1 MARTKEKTIWKIL
14 TPENAENITLEEVK
28 NALWGENPDRVNF
41 ADFCGKGTPL
51 CYAVCTGRMD
61 IVRYFVEELKV
72 DIVKPQNNTP
82 LQVALSKGNMEMVEY
97 FFEIDPLIGG
107 SDYQANC
114 IRATIRGRQLEM
126 LKFLVETKHFFIGN
140 EKNDEPLRSSVCCGW
155 EFFKYLI
162 DHGAVPTDRVVK
174 EAANHSAAG
183 TTDYTEKDAVHFR
196 ILKYL
201 LEQTG
206 IKYNLYEAV
215 RNAIYK
221 KNLECVKYLFSKGAS
236 VKTTEDKYGH
246 RTPLLFTAVANND
259 FEMVKFL
266 VSQGADI
273 REKNDKGETLLEYIW
288 WSKEKLPILKY
299 IVEELHYFD
308 ETNKDYC
315 LCGSNSLAVLKY
327 LTKQGITYRQ
337 TIHSEKFSW
346 LFQEM
351 VRYGD
356 LPLVKYLVEVLNF
369 PIDMS
374 SKGMGILCAMETTWN
389 ERNCKSFLYLIE
401 KGAPVTVETGSIV
414 SNPSMLDVAIGHVED
429 KNALLEDKKNIIK
442 ALLRKGIQ
450 CRENIANLSR
460 AMFLCECIAEIQNE
474 LSSTQSPQISI
485 EILQALLKGKDKKV
499 IKNLDILFS
508 KGFQIPQEIGGK
520 STLGIIAEKDDEE
533 ILKYFIEKRT
543 FNINYCDSYRRTPLI
558 YTLRKEF
565 GYAEKCFLYLL
576 AKGADTNYEDED
588 GISALQYACKTFLFD
603 TDKEKL
609 VRFKALIRHGADCQK
624 FVKKGNRLII
634 QALKEIEHEKSVQEK

>member
-1 MARTKEKTIWKIL
+1 MARAKEKTIWQVLSAKN
-14 TPENAENITLEEVK
+14 PESITLEEVK
-28 NALWGENPDRVNF
+28 NAMRGVNPNNTSYS
-41 ADFCGKGTPL
+41 GKGTPL
-51 CYAVCTGRMD
+51 CYAVRTGRMD
-61 IVRYFVEELKV
+61 IIRYFVEELKV
-72 DIVKPQNNTP
+72 NVAKPKDYSPLKIAIAEENIEMVKYFLSIDPFIVEYEYQAQCVETAIGGENLEILKILVEEKKFFVGNKDISTP
-82 LQVALSKGNMEMVEY
+82 LCSAVYHN
-97 FFEIDPLIGG
+97 
-107 SDYQANC
+107 
-114 IRATIRGRQLEM
+114 LEE
-126 LKFLVETKHFFIGN
+126 V
-140 EKNDEPLRSSVCCGW
+140 
-155 EFFKYLI
+155 KYLI
-162 DHGAVPTDRVVK
+162 AHGAVPSDKVLAETIKCIYYSQSDEPEDNSSNSQSENFEIFK
-174 EAANHSAAG
+174 
-183 TTDYTEKDAVHFR
+183 F
-196 ILKYL
+196 L
-201 LEQTG
+201 LEQPN
-206 IKYNLYEAV
+206 IKYDLSAALMIAAEYNSFDCME
-215 RNAIYK
+215 
-221 KNLECVKYLFSKGAS
+221 YLLAKGATIE
-236 VKTTEDKYGH
+236 TTEDKYGH

-499 IKNLDILFS
+499 IKNGS
-508 KGFQIPQEIGGK
+508 V
-520 STLGIIAEKDDEE
+520 T
-533 ILKYFIEKRT
+533 
-543 FNINYCDSYRRTPLI
+543 
-558 YTLRKEF
+558 
-565 GYAEKCFLYLL
+565 
-576 AKGADTNYEDED
+576 TN
-588 GISALQYACKTFLFD
+588 G
-603 TDKEKL
+603 
-609 VRFKALIRHGADCQK
+609 
-624 FVKKGNRLII
+624 
-634 QALKEIEHEKSVQEK
+634 